1 MTMPDLWV
9 VNEHLTDGYA
19 VYDRSARTYV
29 TPTRTTLDEARD
41 DFAELIAAGLPTAS
55 DVLVALAEAELA
67 VIRCYFENS
76 GGNVHT
82 VFVDRGDREIAI
94 GPFLDDGR
102 PADERVWVD
111 SQPAFDVAGVVTLVR
126 QALSEDPA

>member
-67 VIRCYFENS
+67 VNP
-76 GGNVHT
+76 VLL
-82 VFVDRGDREIAI
+82 RE
-94 GPFLDDGR
+94 LGR
-102 PADERVWVD
+102 QRPHRV
-111 SQPAFDVAGVVTLVR
+111 R
-126 QALSEDPA
+126 